1 MAFLPSVVVD
11 HRLNDDLASGDE
23 DPNQALYPDFR
34 WLMEFICWPC
44 GWTTH
49 MVLRNVEIHCTSVT
63 CGECPRQ
70 CEWRNSEP
78 FSDYEDEFDEGSDV
92 DEGDGGDDDGMSG
105 GDDDGLAALMENV
118 MEAEG
123 AEGANNSGLS
133 SEAEPVVPLQRIG
146 TKTTEA
152 PQNRGGVILPLLVRR
167 RLSFK
172 QPGHLSRDAR
182 CSPQNTVS
190 RKSRRF
196 QIRCAP

>member
-34 WLMEFICWPC
+34 WLVEFICWPC

-49 MVLRNVEIHCTSVT
+49 MVLRNVEVHCISVT
-63 CGECPRQ
+63 CGECPCQ

-92 DEGDGGDDDGMSG
+92 DEGDGGDDDG
-105 GDDDGLAALMENV
+105 LAALMESV

-123 AEGANNSGLS
+123 VEGANNSGLS

-172 QPGHLSRDAR
+172 QPV
-182 CSPQNTVS
+182 PNV
-190 RKSRRF
+190 
-196 QIRCAP
+196 